1 MFKLHCTIGGSA
13 AIALVLGACSPEP
26 PPRKVSEF
34 LEDPI
39 ALEATLSRCNA
50 DRSRS
55 RDDVECKNAREAG
68 KRISTAEEE
77 ERQRLLEEESRRKLE
92 AIRRRNEAMDQ
103 RRREAEEAARRLEE
117 LQYEQQFAPV
127 EGAEPGAAAPGPAA
141 SEPEPAPAEPVESEP
156 APVDDGVYREE
167 TIEPSQFPVD
177 ESVPESLGSEPAND
191 LESLRQE
198 LQRRS
203 GSQGEEAAS
212 PE

>member
-1 MFKLHCTIGGSA
+1 MFKLHCTIGGSVV
-13 AIALVLGACSPEP
+13 IALLFSACSPEP

-55 RDDVECKNAREAG
+55 RDDEECKNAREAG

-103 RRREAEEAARRLEE
+103 RRREAEEAARQLEE

-127 EGAEPGAAAPGPAA
+127 EDAEPGAAPLAPAGTEAVA
-141 SEPEPAPAEPVESEP
+141 AEPVESEP
-156 APVDDGVYREE
+156 APTDVEGYREAPV
-167 TIEPSQFPVD
+167 EPSQFPVD
-177 ESVPESLGSEPAND
+177 ESVPESLESEPAND

-203 GSQGEEAAS
+203 ESEAETVPESQ
-212 PE
+212 